1 MTCKS
6 KKGKDC
12 ELLLRN
18 ISVDCIKGPIPWT
31 LCWFMLFWA
40 KSAHFRVRPCLL
52 GYSFYFLL
60 KVWRRKTFSSA
71 ECKKV
76 KCPNLLEKIPW
87 NFLLN
92 FVGILSEILQLYSCA
107 ALWKSEKPPRLQSVG
122 QNGRLAAVQCP
133 CFLFAA
139 HFNRF
144 DFGQS
149 QVQSIYQ
156 ALLSTQ
162 LNMEIG
168 LISIFKYYY
177 EWQKPFPATNRW
189 FFFEKFQIAPFL
201 AKSIAY
207 VGQKVDS
214 FLIVWPHCI

>member
-1 MTCKS
+1 MYITDNNADNIAGFWTMTCKS

-40 KSAHFRVRPCLL
+40 KSAHFRVRPCLS

-107 ALWKSEKPPRLQSVG
+107 ALWKSEKPPRLQSVAPICCSNLLL
-122 QNGRLAAVQCP
+122 QSVALQLRSSVKKWKAPQAPICWTKWSACRSAVP
-133 CFLFAA
+133 
-139 HFNRF
+139 
-144 DFGQS
+144 
-149 QVQSIYQ
+149 
-156 ALLSTQ
+156 LLSFCSP
-162 LNMEIG
+162 L
-168 LISIFKYYY
+168 
-177 EWQKPFPATNRW
+177 
-189 FFFEKFQIAPFL
+189 
-201 AKSIAY
+201 
-207 VGQKVDS
+207 
-214 FLIVWPHCI
+214 